1 VRITSIVFMASIA
14 CVLAAQIPQ
23 APKQPQQRDLRIEKE
38 PPPPSPV
45 REPSPELKTRKPIAI
60 PHSYALVVGISHYE
74 NLPEKSQ
81 LRYSERD
88 ADLIYSILISP
99 EGGNFRAEH
108 VHKLVGSRA
117 TLANLKNELENW
129 LPSVAKD
136 DDRVLIYFAGHGF
149 IFDGRAY
156 LAPYDFQM
164 KNAATTGYP
173 MDRLGQVVGSKIKG
187 KWKVL
192 ITDSCHSGAI
202 TPETS
207 PELLNHSLLSLN
219 KSLFSLTA
227 SRDRELS
234 FESPDFGGG
243 HGVFTYYVAKGMEGA
258 ADENG
263 DGIVTADELGDYVR
277 RNVREAT
284 NARQNP
290 TSERG
295 SYDPNMLLAY
305 NPTGVRPEAPPAP
318 KEGTLIFESNMDG
331 VELFVDNNSQGILKK
346 GEAFRLPGLQP
357 GVHVIKAVKMGYEP
371 DGPREE
377 MVYPGQETTVKINI
391 LILRRRDKRASDA
404 LDKGIEYYTRGNEQN
419 YRKAAEQF
427 ERALAID
434 PTYSTAAM
442 YLGRTLNAL
451 YEDDKAAKAF
461 QRAIAIDPDYLE
473 ARTSY
478 AGMLMD
484 IGNYDEAIRQLTV
497 VTQRDTKNANAF
509 YLLAV
514 AFCRKEAYGQS
525 IEAARQAI
533 QLAPGNAEAH
543 LWLAESL
550 RLSGQYEASKPEYQQ
565 YLKLSDFDSKF
576 AGKLNYWAL
585 GLLVGMGKK
594 TRASQH
600 DIWRDLRRYAYFG
613 LCDADR
619 KLQRWDAAIDQCQR
633 ALTYDP
639 DDVYTHYALGLIYAH
654 KFQESN
660 RIEYV
665 AAAEQQF
672 RTVLTLNKDIEQAD
686 AVQKMLNNFAA
697 LLAKR

>member
-1 VRITSIVFMASIA
+1 MRISAFFGMMA
-14 CVLAAQIPQ
+14 VLGGLSGQTPPAA
-23 APKQPQQRDLRIEKE
+23 KQQQQRDLRVEKE
-38 PPPPSPV
+38 PARPTPGSEPV
-45 REPSPELKTRKPIAI
+45 AGLKTRAPAQI
-60 PHSYALVVGISHYE
+60 PRSYALVVGIAKYA
-74 NLPEKSQ
+74 NLPDKWQ
-81 LRYSERD
+81 LHFSDRD
-88 ADLIYSILISP
+88 ADLMYSILISP
-99 EGGNFRAEH
+99 EGGNFRAEN
-108 VHKLVGSRA
+108 VHKLTGARA
-117 TLANLKNELENW
+117 TLANLKHELESW
-129 LPSVAKD
+129 LPSVSKD

-149 IFDGRAY
+149 LLDGRAY
-156 LAPYDFQM
+156 LAPYDFDM
-164 KNAATTGYP
+164 DKAATTGYP
-173 MDRLGQVVGSKIKG
+173 MDTLGEVVGARIKG

-202 TPETS
+202 TPATS
-207 PELLNHSLLSLN
+207 PEQLNHTLLSLN

-243 HGVFTYYVAKGMEGA
+243 HGVFTYYVAKGMEGS

-284 NARQNP
+284 SARQNP

-295 SYDPNMLLAY
+295 SYDANMLLAY
-305 NPTGVRPEAPPAP
+305 NPTGVKPDAPPAP

-331 VELFVDNNSQGILKK
+331 VELFVDNNSQGVLKK
-346 GEAFRLPGLQP
+346 GEAFRLPGLLP
-357 GVHVIKAVKMGYEP
+357 GIHTIKGVKMGYEP

-377 MVYPGQETTVKINI
+377 IVYPGQESTVKINI

-404 LDKGIEYYTRGNEQN
+404 LDKGIEYYTRGKEEN
-419 YRKAAEQF
+419 YTKAAAEF
-427 ERALAID
+427 ERALSLD
-434 PTYSTAAM
+434 PKYSTAAM
-442 YLGRTLNAL
+442 YLGRTSNAL
-451 YEDDKAAKAF
+451 FDENKSADAFRKA
-461 QRAIAIDPDYLE
+461 IEIDPDYME

-478 AGMLMD
+478 AGMLLD
-484 IGNYDEAIRQLTV
+484 IGNYDEAVRQLTV
-497 VTQRDTKNANAF
+497 VTQRDPRNANAL

-514 AFCRKEAYGQS
+514 AFCRKEAYAQS
-525 IEAARQAI
+525 IDVARQAI
-533 QLAPGNAEAH
+533 ALTPNNGEAH

-550 RLSGQYEASKPEYQQ
+550 RMNKQYDASKPEYRK
-565 YLKLSDFDSKF
+565 YLELTNFDSKF
-576 AGKLNYWAL
+576 GGKLNYWAL

-619 KLQRWDAAIDQCQR
+619 KLQNWDAAIEQCR
-633 ALTYDP
+633 TALTYDP

-654 KFQESN
+654 KFQASN

-672 RTVLTLNKDIEQAD
+672 RTVLALNKDIEQAD
-686 AVQKMLNNFAA
+686 AVQKMLTNFAA